1 MREINLGFDFV
12 AFGAGRTRGLAL
24 GLRFAGLAEVGPHLF
39 RFMVFD
45 RTGVSLFF
53 SNADLAKHIEDG
65 LAFDFQFSGQIV
77 DSNLAH
83 PPFCPPGLCR

>member
-12 AFGAGRTRGLAL
+12 GFGAGRTRSPAL
-24 GLRFAGLAEVGPHLF
+24 GLRFAGLAEMGPHFF

-45 RTGVSLFF
+45 RTGVSLLF
-53 SNADLAKHIEDG
+53 SHANLAKHIEDG

-77 DSNLAH
+77 NSNLAH